1 MKYLLQNVK
10 GFLNWLRY
18 MIGYR
23 ELVVLL
29 LLALLILT
37 GCASKVEPAVK
48 VVMKEVNVPVPVNCL
63 AKEDIP
69 AYSDYVKTKINRS
82 DEDYTKVRKLIIRD
96 FEHQKFATVAEAAMK
111 GCSD

>member
-1 MKYLLQNVK
+1 
-10 GFLNWLRY
+10 

-37 GCASKVEPAVK
+37 GCSSTEPAVK
-48 VVMKEVNVPVPVNCL
+48 VVMQEVKVPVPVNCIR
-63 AKEDIP
+63 KEDVP
-69 AYSDYVKTKINRS
+69 VYHDYVKTKISKS
-82 DEDYTKVRKLIIRD
+82 DTGYTKVRKLIIRD
-96 FEHQKFATVAEAAMK
+96 FENQKFAKIAEAIMK